1 MSRSPWSRRA
11 EGLVIALVALS
22 VAACS
27 TTTAAAPSSPT
38 AGVADATPAPA
49 TSQAPVVP
57 VATDDLLFADK
68 LLICSDLPYPPQ
80 EFFDERGE
88 PVGSDIEIGQEIA
101 RRLGLEAEIVNSVFD
116 SIIPALDAG
125 KCDIIISAQTITAER
140 ERLVDMVP
148 FFEAGQAFV
157 VRSGNPAAIYTEL
170 DLCGKRIVAQK
181 GTTEVDYVTGAGDYT
196 GSGLSALCTE
206 AGKPRIALIE
216 VEKDDEALAAL
227 ADGDAD
233 AYFVDSPAAGY
244 HVIRNPGSFELS
256 GLTLDEAEQGIS
268 IPKSKPGLRRA
279 VVAALGSMFADG
291 AYEAI
296 LARYGVEDGSIAP

>member
-1 MSRSPWSRRA
+1 MPPFPWSRRA
-11 EGLVIALVALS
+11 DGLVIAILALS
-22 VAACS
+22 VGACS
-27 TTTAAAPSSPT
+27 TATAGIPSPT
-38 AGVADATPAPA
+38 ARVADATPVPA
-49 TSQAPVVP
+49 ASSPAVLPI
-57 VATDDLLFADK
+57 ATDDLLFPGR
-68 LLICSDLPYPPQ
+68 LRICSDLPYPPQ

-101 RRLGLEAEIVNSVFD
+101 RRLGLEAQIVNSVFD

-125 KCDIIISAQTITAER
+125 KCDIIISAQTITDER
-140 ERLVDMVP
+140 EKLVDMVP

-157 VRSGNPAAIYTEL
+157 VRSGNPAGIYTEF

-181 GTTEVDYVTGAGDYT
+181 GTTEVDYVMGKGDYAGD
-196 GSGLSALCTE
+196 GLSALCT
-206 AGKPRIALIE
+206 AADKPRIVLNE

-227 ADGDAD
+227 AAGDAD

-256 GLTLDEAEQGIS
+256 GLTLDEAQQGIS
-268 IPKSKPGLRRA
+268 IPKGKPGLKRA
-279 VVAALGSMFADG
+279 VVAALGSMFEDG

>member
-1 MSRSPWSRRA
+1 MPRNPLSRRA
-11 EGLVIALVALS
+11 DALVIAFVALS
-22 VAACS
+22 MAACDTS
-27 TTTAAAPSSPT
+27 TAALSRPT
-38 AGVADATPAPA
+38 DRAADATAVPASA
-49 TSQAPVVP
+49 TPTPIAVAP
-57 VATDDLLFADK
+57 DDLLFPDK

-88 PVGSDIEIGQEIA
+88 PVGSDIEIGQEVA
-101 RRLGLEAEIVNSVFD
+101 RRLGLQAEIVNSVFD

-125 KCDIIISAQTITAER
+125 KCDIIISAQTITDER
-140 ERLVDMVP
+140 EQLVDMVP

-157 VRSGNPAAIYTEL
+157 VRSGNPAGIYTEF

-181 GTTEVDYVTGAGDYT
+181 GTTEVDYVKGTGDYA
-196 GSGLSALCTE
+196 GSGLSALCTDADKPHIVLDE
-206 AGKPRIALIE
+206 AA
-216 VEKDDEALAAL
+216 KDDEALAAL
-227 ADGDAD
+227 ADGRAD

-268 IPKSKPGLRRA
+268 VPKGKPGLKRA
-279 VVAALGSMFADG
+279 IVAALESMFADG

>member
-1 MSRSPWSRRA
+1 MA
-11 EGLVIALVALS
+11 IAALS
-22 VAACS
+22 VVACG
-27 TTTAAAPSSPT
+27 TTTAAPSTPT
-38 AGVADATPAPA
+38 APPADATPAPA
-49 TSQAPVVP
+49 ASTFAPI
-57 VATDDLLFADK
+57 AIEQDDLIFPDK

-101 RRLGLEAEIVNSVFD
+101 GRLGLEAEIVNSVFD

-125 KCDIIISAQTITAER
+125 KCDIIISAQTITDER

-157 VRSGNPAAIYTEL
+157 VRSGNPAGIYTEF
-170 DLCGKRIVAQK
+170 DLCGKRIVAQS
-181 GTTEVDYVTGAGDYT
+181 GTTEVDYVKGRGDYE
-196 GSGLSALCTE
+196 GAGLSALCTD
-206 AGKPRIALIE
+206 AGKPHIVLNE
-216 VEKDDEALAAL
+216 VAKDDEALAAL
-227 ADGDAD
+227 ADGRAD

-244 HVIRNPGSFELS
+244 HVIRHPGAFELS

-268 IPKSKPGLRRA
+268 VPKGKPGLKRA
-279 VVAALGSMFADG
+279 IVAALGSMFADG